1 MAAVSATVVCG
12 VAQASDNSD
21 DSGNGRTGRGTS
33 QNPRTGLGDHLQK
46 DGFGKYLSNPDS
58 FYDGPDDAVPDST
71 DSTSKSSSNEPS
83 SDNEVSR
90 ENDNE
95 WDEGPSDSA
104 RGGKG
109 GRAGTNSSQCQ
120 MSLGPGMKKKQC
132 SGGTGSH
139 DGADGEARY
148 IP

>member
-12 VAQASDNSD
+12 VAQAADNSD
-21 DSGNGRTGRGTS
+21 DSGNGRTGSGSS
-33 QNPRTGLGDHLQK
+33 QNGSGALGNHLQR
-46 DGFGKYLSNPDS
+46 DGFGKYLSDPDS
-58 FYDGPDDAVPDST
+58 FYDGPDQAAPDST
-71 DSTSKSSSNEPS
+71 DSD
-83 SDNEVSR
+83 SDSDDEDSR

-95 WDEGPSDSA
+95 WSDGPRDSA

-109 GRAGTNSSQCQ
+109 GKAGTNSSQCQ
-120 MSLGPGMKKKQC
+120 MTLGPGMKPKQC

>member
-12 VAQASDNSD
+12 VAQAADNSD
-21 DSGNGRTGRGTS
+21 DSGNGRTGTS
-33 QNPRTGLGDHLQK
+33 RNGQGLGSNLQR
-46 DGFGKYLSNPDS
+46 DGFGRYLSDPEQFYYGADDAAPDS
-58 FYDGPDDAVPDST
+58 SG
-71 DSTSKSSSNEPS
+71 SSSDDE
-83 SDNEVSR
+83 DSR

-95 WDEGPSDSA
+95 WDDSPWDSA

-109 GRAGTNSSQCQ
+109 GKAGTNSSHCE
-120 MSLGPGMKKKQC
+120 MTLGPAMGKKQC
-132 SGGTGSH
+132 SGGTAAH